1 MKLLFFISTAIFFA
15 SCSSKKPDPSV
26 VNTEKKAVLST
37 NTVQLSDSQ
46 ALNARIV
53 VGKFEKKEVSSTL
66 LVTGKVDVPPQ
77 NMVSISFPL
86 GGYLKSTRL
95 LPGTYVKKGGVLG
108 VLEDIQFIQLQQDY
122 LSAKVRLQFLATDY
136 RRQQVLDSGQ
146 ATSTK
151 ALQQVYSDY
160 ESQRILVQSLKE
172 KLQLIGIDPTRLS
185 AVNISKSVNIYSPI
199 SGYVSKVNVNIG
211 KYVSPTEVLFEL
223 VNPSDIH
230 LVLTVFQKDV
240 AKLKIGQKV
249 MTYTTGEADR
259 KIPAT
264 ILLISQDIT
273 ADGSV
278 QVHCHFDVA
287 EHRLLPG
294 TFMNAQIETKN
305 EQAVVLPE
313 SAVVNYENKRYI
325 FLQKGK
331 NVYEMIEVRTGNSEN
346 GIVVIDEA
354 DGTALI
360 DKPVVVNNAYALL
373 MALKNKP
380 EE

>member
-1 MKLLFFISTAIFFA
+1 MKLLFLISTAIFFA

-46 ALNARIV
+46 SLNARIV

-95 LPGTYVKKGGVLG
+95 LPGTYVKKGSVLG

-160 ESQRILVQSLKE
+160 ESQRILVQSLNE

-185 AVNISKSVNIYSPI
+185 TVNISKSVNIYSPI

-273 ADGSV
+273 ADGSA

-313 SAVVNYENKRYI
+313 SAVVNYENKHYI

-331 NVYEMIEVRTGNSEN
+331 NVYEMIEVRIGNSEN